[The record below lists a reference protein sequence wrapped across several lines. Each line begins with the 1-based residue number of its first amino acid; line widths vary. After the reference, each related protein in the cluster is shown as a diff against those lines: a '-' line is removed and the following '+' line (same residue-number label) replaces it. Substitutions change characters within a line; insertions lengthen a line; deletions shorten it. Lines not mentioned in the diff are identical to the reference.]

1 MLITAREQDGCIY
14 KSVDAHLLLA
24 VYLPHGRIAGLVSL
38 MVGTLHVLNHPAHCG
53 LFPVSRKN
61 IDILEMI
68 KTTTHYETC
77 GLFYRMHV
85 HE

>member
-1 MLITAREQDGCIY
+1 
-14 KSVDAHLLLA
+14 
-24 VYLPHGRIAGLVSL
+24 

-53 LFPVSRKN
+53 LFLGSMIF

-68 KTTTHYETC
+68 KTTTLDTDC